1 VGAARRGACR
11 ANTACAAHPLS
22 PALSPKGA
30 REFLF
35 HAERSTQNAKPHLRN
50 LPRPLLD
57 EVRDHVA
64 IITQNRPEAM
74 NSIDPETRAEL
85 HAAGQRVA
93 HDNAVRCVVLTGA
106 GDKAFC
112 TGSDL
117 KKTMPPKESPAQ
129 LTFGQAQS
137 NHLLAGMTE
146 LDKPLLCAVNGFA
159 MGGGM
164 ELALA
169 CDVRIASE
177 HAQFALSE
185 VRIGSIPGAGGTQNL
200 PRLIGRSDAMLMLL
214 TGDRID
220 AQEALR
226 TGLVSKVVPAAQ
238 LLEATLAIAT
248 RIAQNAPLSVRAV
261 KRLVRD
267 GAALPLAQGLAMESY
282 VFSML
287 RDTEDRIEG
296 RRAFQEKRA
305 PVYQGK

>member
-1 VGAARRGACR
+1 M
-11 ANTACAAHPLS
+11 S
-22 PALSPKGA
+22 
-30 REFLF
+30 
-35 HAERSTQNAKPHLRN
+35 
-50 LPRPLLD
+50 LLY
-57 EVRDHVA
+57 EVRDSVA
-64 IITQNRPEAM
+64 IITLNRPEAM
-74 NSIDPETRAEL
+74 NSIDPETRGEL
-85 HAAGQRVA
+85 HAVWPRAAQ
-93 HDNAVRCVVLTGA
+93 DDAVRCVVLTGA
-106 GDKAFC
+106 GEKAFC

-117 KKTMPPKESPAQ
+117 KKTMPPKESAAQ

-137 NHLLAGMTE
+137 NHLLTGMTE
-146 LDKPLLCAVNGFA
+146 MDKPIICAVNGFA

-169 CDVRIASE
+169 SDVRIASE
-177 HAQFALSE
+177 NAQFALSE
-185 VRIGSIPGAGGTQNL
+185 VRIGSIPGAGGTQHL

-226 TGLVSKVVPAAQ
+226 IGLVSKVTSPAQ
-238 LLEATLAIAT
+238 LLETALTIAR

-267 GAALPLAQGLAMESY
+267 GASLPLPQALAMESY

-305 PVYQGK
+305 PIYRGR